1 MKQSTFS
8 EANKL
13 RFGYKRLVGNQF
25 TVKVRVSNDIANTII
40 DTAKYRIAF
49 KDLYITESSNKNCRF
64 IFGVGYEDTVQM
76 LQNAIKI
83 GTANRLVKQAQ
94 ALRDQ
99 VDFIENPDWGKPDP
113 SEEHK
118 MHVDEHYYLDWDM

>member
-49 KDLYITESSNKNCRF
+49 KDLYITESSKKNCRI
-64 IFGVGYEDTVQM
+64 IFGVGYNNTVQM

-94 ALRDQ
+94 SLRDQ
-99 VDFIENPDWGKPDP
+99 VDFSENN
-113 SEEHK
+113 
-118 MHVDEHYYLDWDM
+118 VWDLPEPIPYDIA